1 MIPDRWKGMSS
12 AQIEEIKKTQQF
24 QIKEKQVIKCMT
36 YAHILCLHVQEMLS
50 DQQQVEIE
58 WDRRRVAEA
67 KAGLVLENQLNKK
80 KKQEA
85 KELAEQNKLLAAE
98 QKAK

>member
-1 MIPDRWKGMSS
+1 MMSEQQ
-12 AQIEEIKKTQQF
+12 QIE
-24 QIKEKQVIKCMT
+24 M
-36 YAHILCLHVQEMLS
+36 
-50 DQQQVEIE
+50 E

-67 KAGLVLENQLNKK
+67 RAGLVLENQLNRK

>member
-1 MIPDRWKGMSS
+1 M
-12 AQIEEIKKTQQF
+12 
-24 QIKEKQVIKCMT
+24 
-36 YAHILCLHVQEMLS
+36 S
-50 DQQQVEIE
+50 DQQQIEME

-67 KAGLVLENQLNKK
+67 KAGLILENQLNKK

-98 QKAK
+98 QKAKYDSDL

>member
-1 MIPDRWKGMSS
+1 MM
-12 AQIEEIKKTQQF
+12 
-24 QIKEKQVIKCMT
+24 
-36 YAHILCLHVQEMLS
+36 S
-50 DQQQVEIE
+50 DQQQVEME

-67 KAGLVLENQLNKK
+67 KAGLIVENQLNKK

-85 KELAEQNKLLAAE
+85 KEIAEQNKLLAAE

>member
-1 MIPDRWKGMSS
+1 MCTHSVLSIYG
-12 AQIEEIKKTQQF
+12 IQQ
-24 QIKEKQVIKCMT
+24 
-36 YAHILCLHVQEMLS
+36 MLS
-50 DQQQVEIE
+50 DQQQMDME